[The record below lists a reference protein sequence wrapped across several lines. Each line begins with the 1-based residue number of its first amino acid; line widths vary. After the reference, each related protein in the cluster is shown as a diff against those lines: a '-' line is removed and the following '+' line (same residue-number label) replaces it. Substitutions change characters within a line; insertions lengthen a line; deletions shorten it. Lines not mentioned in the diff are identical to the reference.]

1 MVRAWNRSGCSR
13 SSTGI
18 SLRAALRGWNQ
29 KVTPVPWW
37 TDGLPPP
44 DDRVGRRP
52 RGPHHLRRPALRA
65 ARPARSG
72 ALSRTPGPAGRIRA
86 GRRGPGGGGS
96 ARAPEETGMAT
107 LAGHLEQLATYASPD
122 RDPRGRVASVAYL
135 ALVPDLPVPSS
146 GSDAADAGWHDLAE
160 IPAGTLAFDHD
171 VIVADGVERARA
183 KLEYTPWPRRSA
195 RRSSPSPSCGTSTKW
210 CGALPWT
217 RATSTARSRARPAS
231 SGRRT
236 TPRRA
241 TVAGRRSSS
250 PAVTHSCCTR
260 RWWDRPSHPT

>member
-86 GRRGPGGGGS
+86 GRRGPAGS
-96 ARAPEETGMAT
+96 GQRELLEETGMAT

-183 KLEYTPWPRRSA
+183 KLEYTPPGHGVLPGGVHHRRAAGRLRSGVGRCPGPAQLPPQDHAHA
-195 RRSSPSPSCGTSTKW
+195 R
-210 CGALPWT
+210 L
-217 RATSTARSRARPAS
+217 RPAD
-231 SGRRT
+231 GRHHDAQRWPAGAALR
-236 TPRRA
+236 PR
-241 TVAGRRSSS
+241 
-250 PAVTHSCCTR
+250 
-260 RWWDRPSHPT
+260 